1 MWRRK
6 RKALSYSYLEA
17 AQTDF
22 QPEKS
27 SWTISWWFIRSHK
40 TLVFKNF
47 ISLFFWSFHYLVILS
62 CAPLPCEYSLCLALT
77 SNLEDIIFQAFCL
90 GVLKP
95 LPALARIDRT
105 NSAADPHAQRLSWF
119 RRATL
124 WYSAFRIKS
133 YWHHYSAQIRK
144 SALESLLVVV
154 RLHSCKL
161 PEGLFVWCLRP
172 RMHVNNWTCQAP
184 FSEKTILLKRETTE
198 NIDTD

>member
-1 MWRRK
+1 MHTLELYKSVSAVQKDILGKANYCEMFSIIRKRTKKMMWRRK

-17 AQTDF
+17 AQTNF

-62 CAPLPCEYSLCLALT
+62 CAPLPCEYSLSLALT

-95 LPALARIDRT
+95 LPALPRIDRT
-105 NSAADPHAQRLSWF
+105 NEFGSGSACS
-119 RRATL
+119 
-124 WYSAFRIKS
+124 
-133 YWHHYSAQIRK
+133 
-144 SALESLLVVV
+144 
-154 RLHSCKL
+154 
-161 PEGLFVWCLRP
+161 
-172 RMHVNNWTCQAP
+172 
-184 FSEKTILLKRETTE
+184 TTE
-198 NIDTD
+198 MV